1 MWHNQSLHEDVL
13 EDYFVKIVL
22 SIWVKV
28 GEGVGDA
35 QMACVYVSGPNY
47 RCL

>member
-28 GEGVGDA
+28 GVGDA